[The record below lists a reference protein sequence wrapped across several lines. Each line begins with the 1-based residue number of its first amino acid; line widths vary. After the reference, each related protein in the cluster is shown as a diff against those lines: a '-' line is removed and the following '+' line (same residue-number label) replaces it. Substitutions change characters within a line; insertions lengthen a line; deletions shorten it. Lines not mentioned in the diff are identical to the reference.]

1 MFGFAMTAA
10 IIFSRFRW
18 SLRSLRGLT
27 TLLLSLLLIACVGC
41 GDSTVPVAPSSVPA
55 STVASPS
62 AETKADSLADILQ
75 RAKAGDIDTAIQRF
89 VSSAPDNWVQSTT
102 LEDVRMSEAS
112 FAKLDRVEKARLQ
125 QQIIDRVGEIKGF
138 ARTVVDRANEAKK
151 KGDKET
157 AERYLE
163 AVHRLGRQL
172 RDSDTMTMFQQFGK
186 ALAEMKLS
194 E

>member
-1 MFGFAMTAA
+1 MFRFGMTTA
-10 IIFSRFRW
+10 ITFSRFRW
-18 SLRSLRGLT
+18 SLPRLRGLT
-27 TLLLSLLLIACVGC
+27 AILLSWMLIACVGC
-41 GDSTVPVAPSSVPA
+41 GDSKVPVAPTTVPA

-62 AETKADSLADILQ
+62 AETTADSLADILQ
-75 RAKAGDIDTAIQRF
+75 RAKAGDIESAIQRF
-89 VSSAPDNWVQSTT
+89 VYGATDNWIQSTA
-102 LEDVRMSEAS
+102 LEELRMSEAS

-138 ARTVVDRANEAKK
+138 ARTVMDRANDAKK
-151 KGDKET
+151 RGDKET

-186 ALAEMKLS
+186 AMAEMKLS

>member
-1 MFGFAMTAA
+1 MFGFAMTTA
-10 IIFSRFRW
+10 IAFSRFRR
-18 SLRSLRGLT
+18 SLRNLRGLT
-27 TLLLSLLLIACVGC
+27 TLLLSLMLIACVGC
-41 GDSTVPVAPSSVPA
+41 GDSKVPVAASSAPA
-55 STVASPS
+55 STFASPS

-75 RAKAGDIDTAIQRF
+75 RAKAGDIESAIQRF
-89 VSSAPDNWVQSTT
+89 VFSAPDNWIQSTA
-102 LEDVRMSEAS
+102 LEDLRISEAA

-138 ARTVVDRANEAKK
+138 ARTVIDRANDAMK

-186 ALAEMKLS
+186 ALAGMKLS

>member
-1 MFGFAMTAA
+1 MFGFAMTTA
-10 IIFSRFRW
+10 IAFSRFRW

-27 TLLLSLLLIACVGC
+27 AILLSSMLIDCVGC
-41 GDSTVPVAPSSVPA
+41 GDSKVQVAPSTSPA

-62 AETKADSLADILQ
+62 AETKASSLADILQ
-75 RAKAGDIDTAIQRF
+75 RAKDGDIESAIQRF
-89 VSSAPDNWVQSTT
+89 VFSAPDSWIQSTA
-102 LEDVRMSEAS
+102 LEDLRMSEAS

-138 ARTVVDRANEAKK
+138 VRTVMDRANDAKK

-157 AERYLE
+157 AEQYLD

-172 RDSDTMTMFQQFGK
+172 RDSDTMIVFQQYGK
-186 ALAEMKLS
+186 ALAAMKRP

>member
-1 MFGFAMTAA
+1 MFGFAMTTA
-10 IIFSRFRW
+10 IAFSRFRW

-27 TLLLSLLLIACVGC
+27 TLLLSSMLIACVGC
-41 GDSTVPVAPSSVPA
+41 GDSKVQVAPFTVPA

-62 AETKADSLADILQ
+62 SETTADSLADILQ

-89 VSSAPDNWVQSTT
+89 VSSAPDNWIQSTA

-138 ARTVVDRANEAKK
+138 ARTVIDRANDAKK

-186 ALAEMKLS
+186 ALAGMKLS

>member
-1 MFGFAMTAA
+1 MFGFAMTTA
-10 IIFSRFRW
+10 IVFRRLRW
-18 SLRSLRGLT
+18 SLGSLRGLT
-27 TLLLSLLLIACVGC
+27 AILLSSMLIACVGC
-41 GDSTVPVAPSSVPA
+41 GDSKVPVAPASAPA

-62 AETKADSLADILQ
+62 AETTADSLADILQ
-75 RAKAGDIDTAIQRF
+75 RAKAGDIESAIQRF
-89 VSSAPDNWVQSTT
+89 VSNAPDNWIQSTA

-138 ARTVVDRANEAKK
+138 VRTVMDRANDAKK

-186 ALAEMKLS
+186 ALAGMKLS